1 MKTLFNSYTGNPFL
15 DNALYTLEA
24 LGGCNIEE
32 INTEKL
38 KKLFLDPYQKGHQ
51 SLMQLNKR
59 LKSYTMLFTKN
70 GPLHNDKEFGER
82 IYNSLMLG
90 IIEDFENEGQNV
102 CELSGLRFDKNF
114 EYYYQTA
121 LQKIGYPNDKIKG
134 KDKTINRCWF
144 PLIGGLGSDAQAL
157 PQAKRAIQIHPIWV
171 VIMQFLPLSS
181 VIYKG
186 GVLLVDSSNNEFS
199 REMIENNFN
208 KVKELANTLSIGSQ
222 IENVKFGKGYYLV
235 TALDSLLKLKRED
248 KYSDLNLWSF
258 SNSGTGASCSIDRV
272 SNDLLSKLML
282 FYKDGVCRKKF
293 LEIINEPKN
302 TSDESYSFLSCV
314 RDNNDWG
321 GLYPSGKYFGVEL
334 PFLIMYYELTGKK
347 SKLDYA
353 KNIAF
358 LIHSDTLKPKSFLKY
373 LENTD
378 AHKEKDYR
386 ADVYSVLVRATQN
399 GNWSLAHQIGILDSN
414 DVIPVKN
421 YFFQLYK
428 LIHYCYLNKEFL
440 DHLEPKNNNSR
451 VDDYCKWLISLIDND
466 RNSNKIVETLTNKQQ
481 YQGVT
486 YSEVFLRNID
496 KIILSDVIT
505 IFFEQFSWQP
515 IRIGMNELM
524 RIYYSQPL
532 ETRESFEFKKLETE
546 DLESNSES
554 LKNIRKF
561 KEEYKEFYPRNFYS
575 QAISIP
581 NDNKKFINWLS
592 DILTKHQERAKSE
605 KEWEIEDFIYSP
617 NGEKRFSFAKFAMKF
632 IFLNSLDLDTLSSEE
647 PVELEVEIDVEEF
660 S

>member
-1 MKTLFNSYTGNPFL
+1 MMKTLFNSYTGNPFL

-24 LGGCNIEE
+24 LGGCDIEE

-70 GPLHNDKEFGER
+70 GPLHNDNEFGER
-82 IYNSLMLG
+82 IYTSLMLG
-90 IIEDFENEGQNV
+90 IIEDFENEGQNI
-102 CELSGLRFDKNF
+102 CELSGLRYDKKF
-114 EYYYQTA
+114 EFFYQEA
-121 LQKIGYPNDKIKG
+121 LQRIGYPNDKINA

-157 PQAKRAIQIHPIWV
+157 PQAKRAIHIHPIWV
-171 VIMQFLPLSS
+171 VVMQFLPLSS

-186 GVLLVDSSNNEFS
+186 GILLVDSSNNEFS

-208 KVKELANTLSIGSQ
+208 RIKNLANTLSIGSQ
-222 IENVKFGKGYYLV
+222 IENVKFGKGYFLT
-235 TALDSLLKLKRED
+235 TALDSLLVLKRED

-272 SNDLLSKLML
+272 SNNLLSKLMVL
-282 FYKDGVCRKKF
+282 YRDGVCHKKF
-293 LEIINEPKN
+293 LEIIHDSKN
-302 TSDESYSFLSCV
+302 TSDESYSFLSCL

-321 GLYPSGKYFGVEL
+321 GLYPSGKYLGVEL
-334 PFLIMYYELTGKK
+334 PFLIKYYELISKK

-358 LIHSDTLKPKSFLKY
+358 LIHSDRQKPKSF
-373 LENTD
+373 ESTH

-386 ADVYSVLVRATQN
+386 NDVYAVLVRATQN
-399 GNWSLAHQIGILDSN
+399 GKWSLAHQIEILDSI
-414 DVIPVKN
+414 DVIPIKN
-421 YFFQLYK
+421 YFFQLHR
-428 LIHYCYLNKEFL
+428 LIHYCYLNEEFL
-440 DHLEPKNNNSR
+440 DYIEPKKIDNSR
-451 VDDYCKWLISLIDND
+451 VSEYCKWLISLIDSD
-466 RNSNKIVETLTNKQQ
+466 KNSTKIIETLINKQQ

-496 KIILSDVIT
+496 KVNLSDVIT
-505 IFFEQFSWQP
+505 VFFDKLSWKP
-515 IRIGMNELM
+515 IRLGMNELM
-524 RIYYSQPL
+524 RIYYSEPF
-532 ETRESFEFKKLETE
+532 ESRELFEFKKIETE
-546 DLESNSES
+546 DLELYSET
-554 LKNIRKF
+554 LKSIKKF
-561 KEEYKEFYPRNFYS
+561 KEDYKEFYPRNFYS

-581 NDNKKFINWLS
+581 NDNKKFNSWLI
-592 DILTKHQERAKSE
+592 DILTKHNERAKE
-605 KEWEIEDFIYSP
+605 ENEWEIEDFIYSP
-617 NGEKRFSFAKFAMKF
+617 DGERRYTFARFAMKF
-632 IFLNSLDLDTLSSEE
+632 IFLSSQDLSTLNIEESEE
-647 PVELEVEIDVEEF
+647 FEIEIDEEEI